1 MALSRGDQ
9 RIGGFERP
17 AIAPEVAP
25 RLRYDVAMASPLTD
39 RIKTR
44 MRAAMQARDEV
55 TRNILGLALG
65 EIQTAEARA
74 NRALDEAEV
83 TAVVRKLLKSNE
95 ETLALGGG
103 GEGESADA
111 LRKEIAVLSSLLPR
125 SMSPDDIAAA
135 LAPVADAVRAAKSDG
150 QAMGVAMK
158 HLKASGANAE
168 AADVQKAVAKL
179 RAPS

>member
-1 MALSRGDQ
+1 MSYELRVPDPSAVPLADQ
-9 RIGGFERP
+9 
-17 AIAPEVAP
+17 
-25 RLRYDVAMASPLTD
+25 
-39 RIKTR
+39 IKTR

-103 GEGESADA
+103 GEGEAAEA
-111 LRKEIAVLSSLLPR
+111 LRKEIAVLSSLLPK

-135 LAPVADAVRAAKSDG
+135 LGPVVDAVRAAKSDG

-158 HLKASGANAE
+158 HLKASGATVE
-168 AADVQKAVAKL
+168 SADVQKAVAKL
-179 RAPS
+179 RAPP